1 MNLYLDL
8 NKAVQ
13 IPSTANDAKP
23 ERQSIREYNES
34 FTTSKTGV
42 AAEPDDKIHSDESG
56 DNTGSL
62 DDELEDDR
70 KLDTQV
76 AQERGIVGKPEGKAE
91 DVKKSISDGFDMLKS
106 FTAQMRDELNA
117 TAPNVRE
124 IEYLVDVC
132 GHARADVV
140 KGYATITG
148 SERNRFNTWLQDELH
163 KSIRKLTR

>member
-42 AAEPDDKIHSDESG
+42 ASEPDDKVHSDESG

-62 DDELEDDR
+62 DDELENDR

-76 AQERGIVGKPEGKAE
+76 AQERGIVGKP
-91 DVKKSISDGFDMLKS
+91 DVKKSLGDGFDMLKS
-106 FTAQMRDELNA
+106 LTDDMRDQLNA
-117 TAPNVRE
+117 ATPNVRE
-124 IEYLVDVC
+124 VEYLVDVC
-132 GHARADVV
+132 GYSHDDVM

-148 SERNRFNTWLQDELH
+148 SERNRFNAWLQDELR
-163 KSIRKLTR
+163 KSIRKLAR